1 MIGYD
6 DSHAIRNIPSAA
18 DCAGMTPELKA
29 RQEIDALLAKAG
41 WIVQDSGAVNLY
53 AGRGV
58 AVREFGLKPG
68 HGIADYLLYVDQKA
82 AGVVEAKPAGH
93 TLTGVEAQSSKYSD
107 GMPDNLPAHYK
118 PLPFLYETTGSE
130 TRFTNLLDPEPRSR
144 NVFAFHTPD
153 VLAQWVLSGTATGQA
168 TPAGIAEPTAAYA
181 IAPNLRQR
189 LTEMPSLDAGNL
201 WPVQQ
206 RAIVN
211 LEESLV
217 LAKPR
222 ALIQMATGSGKTFT
236 ACNLVYRLIKHAGA
250 KRVLFL
256 VDRNNLGRQTL
267 REFQGFDTP
276 DEHRKFTELYNV
288 QLMDSARIDPV
299 SRVCISTIQRV
310 YAMLR
315 GEELDPAQEEISGF
329 DYGQINPQPGTVE
342 YNPAIPISEFDFII
356 TDECHR
362 SIYNLWRQVLEYF
375 DAFLIGLTATPSAQ
389 TFGFFQQNLVM
400 EYTHEE
406 AVADRVN
413 VDSDIY
419 RIRTQI
425 TEEGSTIEADH
436 HVMRVERRTRKWR
449 WEQLDEDLTYSANQ
463 LDRDVVA
470 EDQIRTVI
478 RAFRDRLFTEIFPGR
493 THVPK
498 TIIFAKD
505 DSHADD
511 IVDIVRTEFGKGN
524 DFCRKITYREH
535 NPEQL
540 IAAFR
545 NSYNPRIVVTVDM
558 IATGTDIK
566 PVEIVFF
573 MRNVQSRNFFEQMK
587 GRGVRVISS
596 TDFNAVTPDAP
607 NKDRF
612 VIVDAVGVTE
622 TEMSDS
628 YSLER
633 EPTVSFGRLLDLIAK
648 GSREPDHLS
657 SLASRLARLS
667 HKISPAERE
676 SIEATAGGT
685 PLQTLITNLVRATDP
700 DAAIEAARDATGL
713 DEPPPEAIAEAQ
725 NRLREAAAKPFASNP
740 DLRQRLEAIHQSH
753 EQTIDTVSKDVV
765 LEAGFTEDAARDA
778 AQSFRQFI
786 EENRDEIT
794 ALQVLYER
802 PYQQRLHYD
811 DIRALADTLQAP
823 PRAWTTERLWQAYQR
838 LDEDRVRGSG
848 QRQLADIVALV
859 RYAIGDAHELAP
871 FADHVNQRFNG
882 WLAMQET
889 VGREFTAEQRQWLEA
904 IRDHIAG
911 SVSIDPGDFQYAPF
925 NQWGGIMGANNL
937 FGDQL
942 QPIIDELNLELVR

>member
-1 MIGYD
+1 
-6 DSHAIRNIPSAA
+6 
-18 DCAGMTPELKA
+18 MTPEQIA
-29 RQEIDALLAKAG
+29 RTHIDALLEQVG
-41 WIVQDSGAVNLY
+41 WVVQDAHSVNLS
-53 AGRGV
+53 AARGV
-58 AVREFGLKPG
+58 AIREFGLKPG
-68 HGIADYLLYVDQKA
+68 HGTADYLLYVDQKA
-82 AGVVEAKPAGH
+82 SGVVEAKQAGY
-93 TLTGVEAQSSKYSD
+93 TLTGVETQSGKYSD
-107 GMPDNLPAHYK
+107 GLPETLPAHRK

-130 TRFTNLLDPEPRSR
+130 TRFTNLIDPEPRSR
-144 NVFAFHTPD
+144 GVFAFHTPD
-153 VLAQWVLSGTATGQA
+153 ALADWLGSNATSA
-168 TPAGIAEPTAAYA
+168 LAVPAGVAEPGAAYTVA
-181 IAPNLRQR
+181 QNLRQR
-189 LTEMPSLDAGNL
+189 LTEMPLLDAGAL

-211 LEESLV
+211 LEESLA

-236 ACNLVYRLIKHAGA
+236 ACNLVYRLIRHAGA
-250 KRVLFL
+250 RRVLFL

-267 REFQGFDTP
+267 REFQGFTTP
-276 DEHRKFTELYNV
+276 EENRKFTELYNV
-288 QLMDSARIDPV
+288 QLLQSGHIDPV

-310 YAMLR
+310 YSMLR
-315 GEELDPAQEEISGF
+315 GEDLDPGKDELSGF
-329 DYGQINPQPGTVE
+329 DFAQVNPEPGTVD
-342 YNPAIPISEFDFII
+342 YNPDIPIHSFDFII

-375 DAFLIGLTATPSAQ
+375 DTFLIGLTATPSAQ

-425 TEEGSTIEADH
+425 TQEGSSVEAGQYVD
-436 HVMRVERRTRKWR
+436 RRDRRTRKVHWQ
-449 WEQLDEDLTYSANQ
+449 QLDEDLTFTANQ

-470 EDQIRTVI
+470 VDQIRTVI
-478 RAFRDRLFTEIFPGR
+478 RTFRDRLFPDIFPGR

-511 IVDIVRTEFGKGN
+511 IVRIVREEFGKGN
-524 DFCRKITYREH
+524 DFCQKITYRTTGAP
-535 NPEQL
+535 PEQL

-545 NSYNPRIVVTVDM
+545 NSYHPRIVVTVDM

-573 MRNVQSRNFFEQMK
+573 MRNVRSRNFFEQMK
-587 GRGVRVISS
+587 GRGVRVISP
-596 TDFNAVTPDAP
+596 TDFNAVTPDAV

-622 TEMSDS
+622 SELSDS

-633 EPTVSFGRLLDLIAK
+633 EPTKTFAQLLDLIAK

-676 SIEATAGGT
+676 SIETAAAGV
-685 PLQTLITNLVRATDP
+685 PLQSLITNLVRATDP
-700 DAAIEAARDATGL
+700 DAALEAARESTGS
-713 DEPPPEAIAEAQ
+713 DEPPPEAIAEAEKQ
-725 NRLREAAAKPFASNP
+725 LRDAAALPFASNP
-740 DLRQRLEAIHQSH
+740 ELRQRLETIHQSH

-765 LEAGFTEDAARDA
+765 LDAGFTDDAAQVA
-778 AQSFRQFI
+778 VQSFRQYI

-802 PYQQRLHYD
+802 PYRQRLRLD
-811 DIRALADTLQAP
+811 DIRALADAMQAP
-823 PRAWTTERLWQAYQR
+823 PRSWTTERLWQAYQR
-838 LDEDRVRGSG
+838 LDETRVRGSG

-859 RYAIGDAHELAP
+859 RYATGEADELAP
-871 FADHVNQRFNG
+871 FADHVNRRFAG
-882 WLAMQET
+882 WLAVQET
-889 VGREFTAEQRQWLEA
+889 VGREFTDEQRWWLEA
-904 IRDHIAG
+904 IRDRIAG
-911 SVSIDPGDFQYAPF
+911 NVSAEMRDLQNSPLDQR
-925 NQWGGIMGANNL
+925 GGLIAAYDL
-937 FGDQL
+937 FGDEL

>member
-1 MIGYD
+1 
-6 DSHAIRNIPSAA
+6 
-18 DCAGMTPELKA
+18 MTPEQKA
-29 RQEIDALLAKAG
+29 RIQIDNLLEQVG
-41 WIVQDSGAVNLY
+41 WAVQDAGSVNLS
-53 AGRGV
+53 AARGV

-68 HGIADYLLYVDQKA
+68 HGTADYLLYVDQKA
-82 AGVVEAKPAGH
+82 AGVVEAKPAGY
-93 TLTGVEAQSSKYSD
+93 TLTGVENQSGKYSE
-107 GMPDNLPAHYK
+107 GLPDALPAHHK

-130 TRFTNLLDPEPRSR
+130 TRFTNLIDPEPRSR

-153 VLAQWVLSGTATGQA
+153 AMADWVGSNATNA
-168 TPAGIAEPTAAYA
+168 PMSSAGVAEPSAAYSVA
-181 IAPNLRQR
+181 QNLRQR
-189 LTEMPSLDAGNL
+189 LTEMPPLDAGDL
-201 WPVQQ
+201 WPVQE
-206 RAIVN
+206 RAILN
-211 LEESLV
+211 LEESLA

-288 QLMDSARIDPV
+288 QLMGSARIDPV

-310 YAMLR
+310 YSMLR
-315 GEELDPAQEEISGF
+315 GEELDPAQEELSGF
-329 DYGQINPQPGTVE
+329 DYAQVSPQPGTVE
-342 YNPAIPISEFDFII
+342 YNPDIPISEFDFII

-375 DAFLIGLTATPSAQ
+375 DAFLIGLTATPSPQ

-413 VDSDIY
+413 VVSDIY
-419 RIRTQI
+419 RIHTQI
-425 TEEGSTIEADH
+425 TEEGSSVEAGQHID
-436 HVMRVERRTRKWR
+436 RRNRKAKTTRWA
-449 WEQLDEDLTYSANQ
+449 EELDEDLTYTAGR

-478 RAFRDRLFTEIFPGR
+478 RTFRDRLFTDIFPGR

-511 IVDIVRTEFGKGN
+511 IVDIVRTEFGRGN
-524 DFCRKITYREH
+524 DFCQKITYRTTGVP
-535 NPEQL
+535 PEQL

-587 GRGVRVISS
+587 GRGVRVISP
-596 TDFNAVTPDAP
+596 TDFNAVTPDAA

-612 VIVDAVGVTE
+612 VIIDAVGVTE
-622 TEMSDS
+622 SELSDS

-633 EPTVSFGRLLDLIAK
+633 EPTVSFGRLLDLIAI

-667 HKISPAERE
+667 HKISPNERAT
-676 SIEATAGGT
+676 IEAAADGV

-700 DAAIEAARDATGL
+700 DAALEVAREATGL
-713 DEPPPEAIAEAQ
+713 EQPPPEAIADAEAQ
-725 NRLREAAAKPFASNP
+725 LREAAALPFASNP
-740 DLRQRLEAIHQSH
+740 ELRQRLETIHQSH

-765 LEAGFTEDAARDA
+765 LDAGFAEDAARDD

-786 EENRDEIT
+786 EDNRDEIT

-802 PYQQRLHYD
+802 PYRQRLRYG
-811 DIRALADTLQAP
+811 DIRALSDTLQAP
-823 PRAWTTERLWQAYQR
+823 PRSWTTERLWQAYQR
-838 LDEDRVRGSG
+838 LDEGRVRGSG

-859 RYAIGDAHELAP
+859 RYAIGDADELAP
-871 FADHVNQRFNG
+871 FADHVNQRFEG

-889 VGREFTAEQRQWLEA
+889 AGRAFTAEQRQWLEA

-911 SVSIDPGDFQYAPF
+911 SVSIEPGDFQYAPF
-925 NQWGGIMGANNL
+925 NQWGGIMGAHNV

-942 QPIIDELNLELVR
+942 QPIIEELNLELVR

>member
-1 MIGYD
+1 
-6 DSHAIRNIPSAA
+6 
-18 DCAGMTPELKA
+18 MTPEQKA
-29 RQEIDALLAKAG
+29 RIQIDTLLEQAG
-41 WIVQDSGAVNLY
+41 WALQDVHSLNLS
-53 AGRGV
+53 AARGV

-68 HGIADYLLYVDQKA
+68 YGTADYLLYVDGEA
-82 AGVVEAKPAGH
+82 VGVVEAKPAGY
-93 TLTGVEAQSSKYSD
+93 TLTGVETQSGKYSD
-107 GMPDNLPAHYK
+107 GLPDTLPAHRK
-118 PLPFLYETTGSE
+118 PLPFLYETTGSA
-130 TRFTNLLDPEPRSR
+130 TRFTNLIDPEPRSR
-144 NVFAFHTPD
+144 GVFAFHTPD
-153 VLAQWVLSGTATGQA
+153 ALADWVGSNATVA
-168 TPAGIAEPTAAYA
+168 LTSPARVAEPSAAYSVA
-181 IAPNLRQR
+181 QNLRHR
-189 LTEMPSLDAGNL
+189 LTEMPPLDAGAL
-201 WPVQQ
+201 WPVQA
-206 RAIVN
+206 RAIRN
-211 LEESLV
+211 LEGSLA

-267 REFQGFDTP
+267 REFQGFTTP
-276 DEHRKFTELYNV
+276 DENRKFTELYNA
-288 QLMDSARIDPV
+288 QLMQSGHIDPV

-310 YAMLR
+310 YSMLR
-315 GEELDPAQEEISGF
+315 GEDLDPEKDELSGLDFAQV
-329 DYGQINPQPGTVE
+329 NPQPGAVE
-342 YNPAIPISEFDFII
+342 YNPDIPIDTFDFII

-375 DAFLIGLTATPSAQ
+375 DAFLIGLTATPSTQ

-406 AVADRVN
+406 AVADGVN

-425 TEEGSTIEADH
+425 TEEGSSVEAGQ
-436 HVMRVERRTRKWR
+436 HVDRRNRKAKTTRWA
-449 WEQLDEDLTYSANQ
+449 EELDDDLTYTASQ

-478 RAFRDRLFTEIFPGR
+478 RTFRDKLFTEIFPGR
-493 THVPK
+493 TEVPK

-524 DFCRKITYREH
+524 EFCQKITYRTTGVP
-535 NPEQL
+535 PEQL
-540 IAAFR
+540 IATFR
-545 NSYNPRIVVTVDM
+545 NSYHPRIVVTVDM

-587 GRGVRVISS
+587 GRGVRVISP
-596 TDFNAVTPDAP
+596 TEFNAVTPDAP

-612 VIVDAVGVTE
+612 VIIDAVGVTE
-622 TEMSDS
+622 SELSDS

-633 EPTVSFGRLLDLIAK
+633 EPTKTFGQLLDLIAK

-667 HKISPAERE
+667 RKISPTERE
-676 SIEATAGGT
+676 SIETVAGGV
-685 PLQTLITNLVRATDP
+685 PLQTLISNLVRATDP
-700 DAAIEAARDATGL
+700 DAAIEAAREVTGL
-713 DEPPPEAIAEAQ
+713 DDPPPEAIDDAEKQ
-725 NRLREAAAKPFASNP
+725 LREDAALPFASNP
-740 DLRQRLEAIHQSH
+740 ELRQRLEDIHQSH

-765 LEAGFTEDAARDA
+765 LDAGFTNDAAQEA
-778 AQSFRQFI
+778 IQSFRQFI

-802 PYQQRLHYD
+802 PYRQRLRLD
-811 DIRALADTLQAP
+811 DIRALADAMEAP
-823 PRAWTTERLWQAYQR
+823 PRSWTTERLWQAYQR
-838 LDEDRVRGSG
+838 LDESRVRGSG

-859 RYAIGDAHELAP
+859 RYATGDADELAP
-871 FADHVNQRFNG
+871 FADHVNRRFAG

-889 VGREFTAEQRQWLEA
+889 AGRDFTDEQRWWLEA
-904 IRDHIAG
+904 IRDRIAG
-911 SVSIDPGDFQYAPF
+911 NVSAEMRDLQNSPLDQR
-925 NQWGGIMGANNL
+925 GGLIAAYDM
-937 FGDQL
+937 FGDDL
-942 QPIIDELNLELVR
+942 QTIIDELNLELVR

>member
-1 MIGYD
+1 
-6 DSHAIRNIPSAA
+6 
-18 DCAGMTPELKA
+18 MTPEQ
-29 RQEIDALLAKAG
+29 RSRVQIDALLEKAG
-41 WIVQDSGAVNLY
+41 WSVQDPDAVNLY

-58 AVREFGLKPG
+58 AMRELGLKPG
-68 HGIADYLLYVDQKA
+68 HGTADYLLYVDGKA
-82 AGVVEAKPAGH
+82 AGVVEAKPAGY
-93 TLTGVEAQSSKYSD
+93 TLMGVETQSGKYSE
-107 GMPDNLPAHYK
+107 GLPDTLPAHRK

-144 NVFAFHTPD
+144 GVFAFHTPD
-153 VLAQWVLSGTATGQA
+153 VLAHWVGSNTTQGLTN
-168 TPAGIAEPTAAYA
+168 PAGVAEPSSTYMVT
-181 IAPNLRQR
+181 PNLRQM
-189 LTEMPSLDAGNL
+189 LTDMPPLDAGAL
-201 WPVQQ
+201 WSVQE
-206 RAIVN
+206 RAILN
-211 LEESLV
+211 LEKSL
-217 LAKPR
+217 AEGRPR

-236 ACNLVYRLIKHAGA
+236 ACNMVYRLIKHAGA

-310 YAMLR
+310 YSMLR

-329 DYGQINPQPGTVE
+329 DFGQVSPQPGTVE

-406 AVADRVN
+406 AVADGVN
-413 VDSDIY
+413 VDSEIY

-425 TEEGSTIEADH
+425 TEEGSTVEAGQYVD
-436 HVMRVERRTRKWR
+436 RRDRRTRKVH
-449 WEQLDEDLTYSANQ
+449 WEQLDEDLTFTANQ

-470 EDQIRTVI
+470 VDQIRTVI
-478 RAFRDRLFTEIFPGR
+478 QTFRDKLFTEIFPGR
-493 THVPK
+493 SDVPK
-498 TIIFAKD
+498 TIIFTKD

-511 IVDIVRTEFGKGN
+511 IVRIVREEFGKGN
-524 DFCRKITYREH
+524 DFCQKITYRTTGAS
-535 NPEQL
+535 PEQL

-596 TDFNAVTPDAP
+596 TDFNAVTPDAV

-633 EPTVSFGRLLDLIAK
+633 EPTVSFGRLLDLIAM
-648 GSREPDHLS
+648 GSREPDYLS

-676 SIEATAGGT
+676 SIETAANGV
-685 PLQTLITNLVRATDP
+685 PLQTLVTGLVRATNP
-700 DAAIEAARDATGL
+700 DVAIDAARDATGL
-713 DEPPPEAIAEAQ
+713 DDPPAEAIAEAETQ
-725 NRLREAAAKPFASNP
+725 LREAAAVPFASNP
-740 DLRQRLEAIHQSH
+740 DLRQRLETIHQSY

-765 LEAGFTEDAARDA
+765 LGAGFTEEA
-778 AQSFRQFI
+778 AQEDVQSFHQFI
-786 EENRDEIT
+786 KENRDEIT

-802 PYQQRLHYD
+802 PYRQRLRYD

-823 PRAWTTERLWQAYQR
+823 PRSWTTERLWQAYQR
-838 LDEDRVRGSG
+838 LDESRVRGSG
-848 QRQLADIVALV
+848 QRALADIVALV
-859 RYAIGDAHELAP
+859 RYAIGDADELAP
-871 FADHVNQRFNG
+871 FADHVNRRFEG

-889 VGREFTAEQRQWLEA
+889 AGREFTAEQRKWLEA

-911 SVSIDPGDFQYAPF
+911 SVSIEPGDFEYAPF
-925 NQWGGIMGANNL
+925 NQQGGLMGAYTV
-937 FGDQL
+937 FGDDL

>member
-1 MIGYD
+1 
-6 DSHAIRNIPSAA
+6 
-18 DCAGMTPELKA
+18 MTPEQKA
-29 RQEIDALLAKAG
+29 RIQIDNLLMSAG
-41 WIVQDSGAVNLY
+41 WVVQDAHSVNLS

-58 AVREFGLKPG
+58 AIREFGLKPG
-68 HGIADYLLYVDQKA
+68 HGTADYLLYVDQKA
-82 AGVVEAKPAGH
+82 AGVVEAKAAGY
-93 TLTGVEAQSSKYSD
+93 TLTGVATQSGKYSE
-107 GMPDNLPAHYK
+107 GLPDTLPAHLK

-130 TRFTNLLDPEPRSR
+130 TRFTNLIDPEPRSR
-144 NVFAFHTPD
+144 GVFAFHTPD
-153 VLAQWVLSGTATGQA
+153 ALADWVGSNATVALTSVPGV
-168 TPAGIAEPTAAYA
+168 AEPSGAYSV
-181 IAPNLRQR
+181 APNLRQR
-189 LTEMPSLDAGNL
+189 LTEMPPLDAGAL
-201 WPVQQ
+201 WPVQE
-206 RAIVN
+206 RAIFN
-211 LEESLV
+211 LEESLA

-236 ACNLVYRLIKHAGA
+236 ACNLVYRLIRHAGA
-250 KRVLFL
+250 RRVLFL

-267 REFQGFDTP
+267 REFQGFTTP
-276 DEHRKFTELYNV
+276 EENRKFTELYNV
-288 QLMDSARIDPV
+288 QLLQSGHIDPV
-299 SRVCISTIQRV
+299 SRVSISTIQRV
-310 YAMLR
+310 YSMLR
-315 GEELDPAQEEISGF
+315 GEDLEPEKDELSSFDFAQV
-329 DYGQINPQPGTVE
+329 NPQPGAVD
-342 YNPAIPISEFDFII
+342 YNPDIPIDTFDFII

-406 AVADRVN
+406 AVADKVN

-425 TEEGSTIEADH
+425 TEDGSSVEAGQHID
-436 HVMRVERRTRKWR
+436 RRNRKAKTTRWA
-449 WEQLDEDLTYSANQ
+449 EELDEHLTYTASQ

-478 RAFRDRLFTEIFPGR
+478 QTFRDRLFTEIFPGR
-493 THVPK
+493 TEVPK

-511 IVDIVRTEFGKGN
+511 IVGIVRTEFGKGN
-524 DFCRKITYREH
+524 EFCQKITYRTTGVS
-535 NPEQL
+535 PESL
-540 IAAFR
+540 IATFR
-545 NSYNPRIVVTVDM
+545 NSYHPRIVVTVDM

-587 GRGVRVISS
+587 GRGVRVISP
-596 TDFNAVTPDAP
+596 TEFNAVTPDAP

-612 VIVDAVGVTE
+612 VIIDAVGVTE
-622 TEMSDS
+622 SELSDS

-633 EPTVSFGRLLDLIAK
+633 EPTKTFGQLLDLIAK

-667 HKISPAERE
+667 HKISPPERE
-676 SIEATAGGT
+676 SIETVAGGV

-700 DAAIEAARDATGL
+700 DAAIEAAREVTGL
-713 DEPPPEAIAEAQ
+713 DDPPPEAIAEAEKQ
-725 NRLREAAAKPFASNP
+725 LREDAALPFASNP
-740 DLRQRLEAIHQSH
+740 ELRQRLETIHQSH

-765 LEAGFTEDAARDA
+765 LDAGFTDDA
-778 AQSFRQFI
+778 AQEAVQSFCQFI

-802 PYQQRLHYD
+802 PYRQRLRLD
-811 DIRALADTLQAP
+811 DIRTLADAMEVP
-823 PRAWTTERLWQAYQR
+823 PRSWTTERLWQAYQR
-838 LDEDRVRGSG
+838 LDESRVRGSG

-859 RYAIGDAHELAP
+859 RYATGDVDQLAP
-871 FADHVNQRFNG
+871 FADHVNRRFEG

-889 VGREFTAEQRQWLEA
+889 VGREFTDEQHWWLEA
-904 IRDHIAG
+904 IRDRIAG
-911 SVSIDPGDFQYAPF
+911 NVSAEMRDLQNSPLDQR
-925 NQWGGIMGANNL
+925 GGLIAAYDL
-937 FGDQL
+937 FGDDL
-942 QPIIDELNLELVR
+942 QTIIDELNLELVS

>member
-1 MIGYD
+1 
-6 DSHAIRNIPSAA
+6 
-18 DCAGMTPELKA
+18 MTPEQKA
-29 RQEIDALLAKAG
+29 RIQIDTLLEQAG
-41 WIVQDSGAVNLY
+41 WALQDVHSLNLS
-53 AGRGV
+53 AARGV

-68 HGIADYLLYVDQKA
+68 YGTADYLLYVDGEA
-82 AGVVEAKPAGH
+82 VGVVEAKPAGY
-93 TLTGVEAQSSKYSD
+93 TLTGVETQSGKYSD
-107 GMPDNLPAHYK
+107 GLPDTLPAHRK
-118 PLPFLYETTGSE
+118 PLPFLYETTGSA
-130 TRFTNLLDPEPRSR
+130 TRFTNLIDPEPRSR
-144 NVFAFHTPD
+144 GVFAFHTPD
-153 VLAQWVLSGTATGQA
+153 ALADWVGSNATVA
-168 TPAGIAEPTAAYA
+168 LTSPARVAEPSAAYSVA
-181 IAPNLRQR
+181 QNLRHR
-189 LTEMPSLDAGNL
+189 LTEMPPLDAGAL
-201 WPVQQ
+201 WPVQA
-206 RAIVN
+206 RAIRN
-211 LEESLV
+211 LEGSLA

-267 REFQGFDTP
+267 REFQGFTTP
-276 DEHRKFTELYNV
+276 DENRKFTELYNA
-288 QLMDSARIDPV
+288 QLMQSGHIDPV

-310 YAMLR
+310 YSMLR
-315 GEELDPAQEEISGF
+315 GEDLDPEKDELSGLDFAQV
-329 DYGQINPQPGTVE
+329 NPQPGAVE
-342 YNPAIPISEFDFII
+342 YNPDIPIDTFDFII

-375 DAFLIGLTATPSAQ
+375 DAFLIGLTATPSTQ

-406 AVADRVN
+406 AVADGVN

-425 TEEGSTIEADH
+425 TQEGSSVEAGQ
-436 HVMRVERRTRKWR
+436 HVDRRNRKAKTTRWA
-449 WEQLDEDLTYSANQ
+449 EELDDDLTYTASQ

-478 RAFRDRLFTEIFPGR
+478 RTFRDKLFTEIFPGR
-493 THVPK
+493 TEVPK

-524 DFCRKITYREH
+524 EFCQKITYRTTGVP
-535 NPEQL
+535 PEQL
-540 IAAFR
+540 IATFR
-545 NSYNPRIVVTVDM
+545 NSYHPRIVVTVDM

-587 GRGVRVISS
+587 GRGVRVISP
-596 TDFNAVTPDAP
+596 TEFNAVTPDAP

-612 VIVDAVGVTE
+612 VIIDAVGVTE
-622 TEMSDS
+622 SELSDS

-633 EPTVSFGRLLDLIAK
+633 EPTKTFGQLLDLIAK

-667 HKISPAERE
+667 HKISPTERE
-676 SIEATAGGT
+676 SIETVAGGV
-685 PLQTLITNLVRATDP
+685 PLQTLISNLVRATDP
-700 DAAIEAARDATGL
+700 DAAIEAAREVTGL
-713 DEPPPEAIAEAQ
+713 DDPPPEAIDDAEKQ
-725 NRLREAAAKPFASNP
+725 LREDAALPFASNP
-740 DLRQRLEAIHQSH
+740 ELRQRLEDIHQSH

-765 LEAGFTEDAARDA
+765 LDAGFTNDA
-778 AQSFRQFI
+778 AQEAIQSFHQFI

-802 PYQQRLHYD
+802 PYRQRLRLD
-811 DIRALADTLQAP
+811 DIRALADAMEAP
-823 PRAWTTERLWQAYQR
+823 PRSWTTERLWQAYQR
-838 LDEDRVRGSG
+838 LDESRVRGSG

-859 RYAIGDAHELAP
+859 RYATGDADELAP
-871 FADHVNQRFNG
+871 FADHVNRRFAG

-889 VGREFTAEQRQWLEA
+889 AGRDFTDEQRWWLEA
-904 IRDHIAG
+904 IRDRIAG
-911 SVSIDPGDFQYAPF
+911 NVSAEMRDLQNSPLDQR
-925 NQWGGIMGANNL
+925 GGLIAAYDM
-937 FGDQL
+937 FGDDL
-942 QPIIDELNLELVR
+942 QTIIDELNLELVR

>member
-1 MIGYD
+1 
-6 DSHAIRNIPSAA
+6 
-18 DCAGMTPELKA
+18 MTPEQKA
-29 RQEIDALLAKAG
+29 RIQIDNLLEQAG
-41 WIVQDSGAVNLY
+41 WAVQDAGSVNLS
-53 AGRGV
+53 AARGV

-68 HGIADYLLYVDQKA
+68 HGTADYLLYVDGKA
-82 AGVVEAKPAGH
+82 AGVVEAKPVGH
-93 TLTGVEAQSSKYSD
+93 TLTGVETQSGKYSD
-107 GMPDNLPAHYK
+107 GLPDILPAPRK

-130 TRFTNLLDPEPRSR
+130 THFTNLLDPEPRSR

-153 VLAQWVLSGTATGQA
+153 TLTQWVGSGTTSSTQSNL
-168 TPAGIAEPTAAYA
+168 AGVAEPSGAY
-181 IAPNLRQR
+181 IVAPNLRRSLQ
-189 LTEMPSLDAGNL
+189 TMPALDASAL
-201 WPVQQ
+201 WPVQE
-206 RAIVN
+206 RAILN
-211 LEESLV
+211 LEQSL
-217 LAKPR
+217 AEGRPR

-236 ACNLVYRLIKHAGA
+236 ACNLVYRLIKHTGA

-267 REFQGFDTP
+267 REFQGFTTP
-276 DEHRKFTELYNV
+276 DENRKFTELYNA
-288 QLMDSARIDPV
+288 QLMQSGHIDPV

-310 YAMLR
+310 YSMLR
-315 GEELDPAQEEISGF
+315 GEDLDPEKEELSGSDFAQV
-329 DYGQINPQPGTVE
+329 NLQPGAVE
-342 YNPAIPISEFDFII
+342 YNPDIPIDTFDFII

-406 AVADRVN
+406 AVADGVN

-425 TEEGSTIEADH
+425 TQEGSSVEAGQ
-436 HVMRVERRTRKWR
+436 HVDRRNRKAKTTRWA
-449 WEQLDEDLTYSANQ
+449 EELDDDLTYTASQ

-478 RAFRDRLFTEIFPGR
+478 RTFRDKLFTEIFPGR
-493 THVPK
+493 TEVPK

-524 DFCRKITYREH
+524 EFCQKITYRTTGV
-535 NPEQL
+535 NPESL
-540 IAAFR
+540 IATFR
-545 NSYNPRIVVTVDM
+545 SSYHPRIVVTVDM

-587 GRGVRVISS
+587 GRGVRVISP
-596 TDFNAVTPDAP
+596 TEFNAVTPDAT

-612 VIVDAVGVTE
+612 VIIDAVGVTE
-622 TEMSDS
+622 SDLSDS

-633 EPTVSFGRLLDLIAK
+633 EPTKTFGQLLDLIAK

-667 HKISPAERE
+667 RKISPAERE
-676 SIEATAGGT
+676 SIETAAEGV

-700 DAAIEAARDATGL
+700 DAALEAAREATGL
-713 DEPPPEAIAEAQ
+713 QEPPPEAIAEAEKQ
-725 NRLREAAAKPFASNP
+725 LSEDAAVPFAYNP
-740 DLRQRLEAIHQSH
+740 ELRQRLETIHQSH
-753 EQTIDTVSKDVV
+753 EQTIDTLSKDVV
-765 LEAGFTEDAARDA
+765 LEAGFTEDAARA
-778 AQSFRQFI
+778 EIQSFQQFI
-786 EENRDEIT
+786 EDNRDEIT

-802 PYQQRLHYD
+802 PYQQRLRLD
-811 DIRALADTLQAP
+811 DIRALADAMEAP
-823 PRAWTTERLWQAYQR
+823 PRSWTTERLWQAYQR
-838 LDEDRVRGSG
+838 LDESRVRGSG

-859 RYAIGDAHELAP
+859 RYATGDADELAP
-871 FADHVNQRFNG
+871 FADHVNRQFEG

-889 VGREFTAEQRQWLEA
+889 AGREFTDEQRWWLEA
-904 IRDHIAG
+904 IRDRIAG
-911 SVSIDPGDFQYAPF
+911 NVSAEMRDLQNSPLDQR
-925 NQWGGIMGANNL
+925 GGLIAAYDL
-937 FGDQL
+937 FGDDL
-942 QPIIDELNLELVR
+942 QEIIDDLNLELVS

>member
-1 MIGYD
+1 
-6 DSHAIRNIPSAA
+6 
-18 DCAGMTPELKA
+18 MTPEQKA
-29 RQEIDALLAKAG
+29 RIQIDTLLEQAG
-41 WIVQDSGAVNLY
+41 WAVQDPDAVNIY

-68 HGIADYLLYVDQKA
+68 HGTADYLLYVDGKA
-82 AGVVEAKPAGH
+82 AGVVEAKPVGY
-93 TLTGVEAQSSKYSD
+93 TLTGVETQSGKYSD
-107 GMPDNLPAHYK
+107 GLPDALPAHRK

-130 TRFTNLLDPEPRSR
+130 TRFTNLIDPEPRSR
-144 NVFAFHTPD
+144 GVFAFHTPD
-153 VLAQWVLSGTATGQA
+153 ALADWLGSNATTALA
-168 TPAGIAEPTAAYA
+168 VPAGVAEPSAAYSVA
-181 IAPNLRQR
+181 QNLRQR
-189 LTEMPSLDAGNL
+189 LTEMPPVDAGAL
-201 WPVQQ
+201 WPVQE
-206 RAIVN
+206 RAILN
-211 LEESLV
+211 LEESLA

-250 KRVLFL
+250 RRVLFL

-267 REFQGFDTP
+267 REFQGFRTP
-276 DEHRKFTELYNV
+276 EENRKFTELYNV
-288 QLMDSARIDPV
+288 QLLQSGHIDPV

-310 YAMLR
+310 YSMLR
-315 GEELDPAQEEISGF
+315 GEDLDPEKDELSGF
-329 DYGQINPQPGTVE
+329 DFSQVDPQPGAVE
-342 YNPAIPISEFDFII
+342 YNADIPIHTFDFII

-425 TEEGSTIEADH
+425 TEEGASVEAGQHID
-436 HVMRVERRTRKWR
+436 RRNRKAKTTRWA
-449 WEQLDEDLTYSANQ
+449 EELDDDLSYTAGQ

-478 RAFRDRLFTEIFPGR
+478 RTFRDNLFTEIFPGR
-493 THVPK
+493 TEVPK

-524 DFCRKITYREH
+524 DFCQKITYRTTGAP
-535 NPEQL
+535 PEQL

-545 NSYNPRIVVTVDM
+545 NSYHPRIVVTVDM

-587 GRGVRVISS
+587 GRGVRVISF
-596 TDFNAVTPDAP
+596 TEFNAVTPDAV

-612 VIVDAVGVTE
+612 VIIDAVGVTE
-622 TEMSDS
+622 SELSDS

-633 EPTVSFGRLLDLIAK
+633 EPMKTFGQLLDLIAK

-676 SIEATAGGT
+676 SIEAAAKSV
-685 PLQTLITNLVRATDP
+685 PLQSLITSLVRATDP
-700 DAAIEAARDATGL
+700 DAALEAARESTGL
-713 DEPPPEAIAEAQ
+713 EEPPPEAIAEAEKQ
-725 NRLREAAAKPFASNP
+725 LRDAAALPFASNP
-740 DLRQRLEAIHQSH
+740 ELRQRLESIHQSH

-765 LEAGFTEDAARDA
+765 LDAGFTDGAAQVA
-778 AQSFRQFI
+778 VQSFRQFI
-786 EENRDEIT
+786 DENRDEIT

-802 PYQQRLHYD
+802 PYRQRLRLD
-811 DIRALADTLQAP
+811 DIRALADAMQAP
-823 PRAWTTERLWQAYQR
+823 PRSWTTERLWLAYQR
-838 LDEDRVRGSG
+838 LDESRVRGSG

-859 RYAIGDAHELAP
+859 RYATGEAYELAP
-871 FADHVNQRFNG
+871 FADHVNRRFEG

-889 VGREFTAEQRQWLEA
+889 AGREFTDEQRWWLEA
-904 IRDHIAG
+904 IRDRIAG
-911 SVSIDPGDFQYAPF
+911 NVSAEMRDLQNSPLDQH
-925 NQWGGIMGANNL
+925 GGLIAAYDL
-937 FGDQL
+937 FGDDL